1 MKNNQKP
8 IIRVIT
14 CTCNS
19 EKFLQQALE
28 SVENQT
34 YQHIE
39 HIINDSFSSDK
50 TLEIINVYQ
59 ERNQN
64 KYKIKIIQSD
74 PKGVGNAL
82 NFATQHASGDI
93 IHYLHSDDYY
103 LNPQS
108 LEKVA
113 QKFIENPELVWLTG
127 NFLIELKGRTVV
139 LRQTYL
145 LKFNINTA
153 LSVMNFISHENT
165 FMRREFVEK
174 YGGFTESKEEVV
186 EYRLWLKL
194 IKDHRP
200 LVVNDEF
207 TVFIVHKGST
217 STGSPIK
224 FSKALLRAFKTQRKE
239 KVFPLIGYY
248 AENSLYQQ
256 LKNLIKP

>member
-1 MKNNQKP
+1 MKNNQSP
-8 IIRVIT
+8 IISVIT
-14 CTCNS
+14 CTFNS
-19 EKFLQQALE
+19 EKYLLRALE

-34 YQHIE
+34 YQNIE
-39 HIINDSFSSDK
+39 HIINDSYSNDK
-50 TLEIINVYQ
+50 TLEIIQAYQ
-59 ERNQN
+59 ERVQN
-64 KYKIKIIQSD
+64 KYPIKIIKSN

-127 NFLIELKGRTVV
+127 NFLIELKGRTIV

-145 LKFNINTA
+145 LKLNINTA
-153 LSVMNFISHENT
+153 LSMMNFISHENT

-239 KVFPLIGYY
+239 KIFPLIGYY
-248 AENSLYQQ
+248 ADNYLYQQ
-256 LKNLIKP
+256 IKSLIRL